1 MAEYILK
8 IGEIKESVEINIGKA
23 KKAILEIRDALRAEG
38 IEADVIVNRE
48 PKVLD

>member
-8 IGEIKESVEINIGKA
+8 IGKTNGVEINAGKA

-38 IEADVIVNRE
+38 VEADVIVNRE